1 MQCRRLL
8 DHLRAVAQ
16 TMHCNR
22 LRDIICT
29 TLPSFFLTR
38 AHATDTHN
46 TRTLPATIAT
56 HVVTKRA
63 RACVQ
68 TLSVNQS
75 RVTNARARAYL
86 PQLGLLHYLH
96 HRTQMIQQLV
106 RTIALNIYVQ
116 TFSVNQS
123 RVTNARARAYLPQ
136 PGLLHYLHHRTQTIQ
151 QPVRTIALNIDFAQ
165 SNLQNANLLLPGH
178 LKNRFSS
185 SEISL

>member
-106 RTIALNIYVQ
+106 RTIALNI
-116 TFSVNQS
+116 
-123 RVTNARARAYLPQ
+123 
-136 PGLLHYLHHRTQTIQ
+136 
-151 QPVRTIALNIDFAQ
+151 DFAQ